1 MRVESQYIFPED
13 IENRSEHLRYA
24 RWGLKG
30 LAVELS
36 ASDPP
41 QQVNTEYKIE
51 GGKIDGSN

>member
-1 MRVESQYIFPED
+1 MLVESQNIFPED

-41 QQVNTEYKIE
+41 QQVNTIREYKIE
-51 GGKIDGSN
+51 GGKK